1 MFRKIKD
8 WYKGINHEAVLDA
21 REQQMLDPNL
31 FTPKQREFLKD
42 LFPTAWTHFSNFTQE
57 ELMRIC
63 VTLNMFGLWIDT
75 EEKVSGAIDLLV
87 RQQIVTYKEDN
98 PYLLRRL

>member
-1 MFRKIKD
+1 MFQKIKD
-8 WYKGINHEAVLDA
+8 WYKQLNQEAVTDA
-21 REQQMLDPNL
+21 REKQMLDPNL
-31 FTPKQREFLKD
+31 FTPKQRAFLKS
-42 LFPTAWTHFSNFTQE
+42 LFPTAWTHFNNFSQE

-87 RQQIVTYKEDN
+87 QQRIITYREDN
-98 PYLLRRL
+98 HYLLRRL